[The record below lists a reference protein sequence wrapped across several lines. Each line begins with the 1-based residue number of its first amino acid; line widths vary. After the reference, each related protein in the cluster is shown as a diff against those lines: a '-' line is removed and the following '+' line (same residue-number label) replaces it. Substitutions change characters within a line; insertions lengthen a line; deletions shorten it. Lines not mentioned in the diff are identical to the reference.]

1 MRSPPE
7 VSAEF
12 DPFLKLEDSGTPTR
26 RGFLKGSLCSLLL
39 PALSAPWLVS
49 CGENSLEPAPTPR
62 LSSVNNFRDVAGAN
76 DQGAYLTSS
85 GRKLQRG
92 VIYRSNA
99 LHPSPADLATLNTLS
114 IVADYDLR
122 TPGEIKA
129 LRDIPPTGTNY
140 LNINIIGTPDNPSP
154 TLTSADEAISD
165 MEFSYTE
172 FVTDS
177 GIRERLAEVFQKLAA
192 TNAGSQVY
200 HCSGGKDRTGW
211 VTMILLNVLGVP
223 QNVIA
228 QDYMLTNVYS
238 AASIQASY
246 QQLIATYGQT
256 CADFYYPIFIA
267 DPRYL
272 DAGLNQVAANYG
284 TITNYINEGL
294 GLSSALQTILRDR
307 LLT

>member
-1 MRSPPE
+1 MRNATE
-7 VSAEF
+7 VSAAIN
-12 DPFLKLEDSGTPTR
+12 PFLRIEDPGAPTR

-49 CGENSLEPAPTPR
+49 CGEDSYAPPPTPR
-62 LSSVNNFRDVAGAN
+62 LTSVNNFRDVAGAN
-76 DQGAYLTSS
+76 DEGAYRTSS

-99 LHPSPADLATLNTLS
+99 LDPSPTDLATLNTLS

-122 TPGEIKA
+122 TPGEIA
-129 LRDIPPTGTNY
+129 LLPDIPPTGTSW
-140 LNINIIGTPDNPSP
+140 LNINIIGTANNPAP
-154 TLTSADEAISD
+154 ALTSADQAISD

-177 GIRERLAEVFQKLAA
+177 GVRGRLAEVFQKLA
-192 TNAGSQVY
+192 TTSGGSQVY

-211 VTMILLNVLGVP
+211 VTTILLSVLGVP
-223 QNVIA
+223 QSVIV

-238 AASIQASY
+238 AASIQASW
-246 QQLIATYGQT
+246 QQMANADGQAF
-256 CADFYYPIFIA
+256 ADIYYPIWIA
-267 DPRYL
+267 DQRYL
-272 DAGLNQVAANYG
+272 DAALNQVTASYG
-284 TITNYINEGL
+284 TMANYINQGL
-294 GLSSALQTILRDR
+294 GLSSTVQTLLCDK